1 MEPNSKCNRESK
13 WGEKRAYGVV
23 VSSIVLPAGN
33 GRGGASE
40 EEQRMKEKEGKKEG
54 SNIGYFDL
62 MRNGERE
69 RERVVFVS

>member
-1 MEPNSKCNRESK
+1 M
-13 WGEKRAYGVV
+13 V

-33 GRGGASE
+33 GRRGGASE